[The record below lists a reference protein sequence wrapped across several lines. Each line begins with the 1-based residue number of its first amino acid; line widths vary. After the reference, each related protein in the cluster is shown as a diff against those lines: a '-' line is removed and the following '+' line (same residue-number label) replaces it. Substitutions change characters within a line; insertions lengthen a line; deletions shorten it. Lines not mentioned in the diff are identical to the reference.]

1 MTSQV
6 EIATDTL
13 LTRAEVYRLLAD
25 ALVYPDEAFAER
37 LADGYM
43 ADLLECLTMLD
54 ASCDVAWSE
63 PFERLARAIDALA
76 SPSAALRARLP
87 IPVGRGLRR
96 AGYAALA
103 DLQRAHRFTFGVAAG
118 TPPYETEYGQPHA
131 FRQSQELADIVGFY
145 RAFGFDVGGGVRERP
160 DYLGVELEF
169 MYLLACKQAY
179 AVAGGLAE
187 AAEVCHDAQRKFLRD
202 HLARWIGMYART
214 LNDQAQG
221 RNAYA
226 ALADLAA
233 AFVGED
239 ARRLGIERDSMA
251 PGDARPTP
259 LALSLSCMD
268 CTEEDEFS
276 F

>member
-1 MTSQV
+1 MKSSTV
-6 EIATDTL
+6 EATTEE
-13 LTRAEVYRLLAD
+13 TFARAQAYRLFAD

-37 LADGYM
+37 LADGYA

-54 ASCDVAWSE
+54 ASCDMAWSE
-63 PFERLARAIDALA
+63 PFERLVRALA
-76 SPSAALRARLP
+76 GAT
-87 IPVGRGLRR
+87 
-96 AGYAALA
+96 LA
-103 DLQRAHRFTFGVAAG
+103 DVQRAHRLTFGVAAG

-169 MYLLACKQAY
+169 MYLLACKHAY
-179 AVAGGLAE
+179 AVAGGLAD

-202 HLARWIGMYART
+202 HLARWIGMYARR

-226 ALADLAA
+226 VLADLAA

-259 LALSLSCMD
+259 PALSLSCMG

>member
-1 MTSQV
+1 MIPT
-6 EIATDTL
+6 TL
-13 LTRAEVYRLLAD
+13 SVVTEDALVRAEAYRLLAD
-25 ALVYPDEAFAER
+25 ALIYPDEAFTAR
-37 LADGYM
+37 LADGYTAELM
-43 ADLLECLTMLD
+43 ECLSALD
-54 ASCDVAWSE
+54 ESADTAWLE
-63 PFERLARAIDALA
+63 PFEHFARAIDGV
-76 SPSAALRARLP
+76 S
-87 IPVGRGLRR
+87 
-96 AGYAALA
+96 LA
-103 DLQRAHRFTFGVAAG
+103 DLQRTHRFAFGVAASA
-118 TPPYETEYGQPHA
+118 PPYETEYGQPHA

-179 AVAGGLAE
+179 AVAEGLTE

-202 HLARWIGMYART
+202 HLARWIGVYARR
-214 LNDQAQG
+214 LNDQTRG
-221 RNAYA
+221 SEVYA

-239 ARRLGIERDSMA
+239 ARRLGLDRASTT

-259 LALSLSCMD
+259 PGPSLSCMD
-268 CTEEDEFS
+268 CAEDDEFS